1 MQKLLY
7 FMPKTA
13 RLITADELER
23 MPQYAHG
30 YELVKGHLVRMSPPG
45 YEHGRVAMA
54 FGAMLHNHVKPR
66 GLGDVVVEAGC
77 KLESNPDT
85 VRGPDISFVR
95 RDRTV
100 RATRGFFK
108 GGPDLVVEVQ
118 SPDDR
123 PSEVRDKVE
132 EYLTHGVFVVLVVDP
147 DDKTVTVHRRL
158 TPPATL
164 IEDDELDLDDV
175 VEGFSCR
182 VREIFE

>member
-1 MQKLLY
+1 MQKLLQ

-23 MPQYAHG
+23 MPEYAHG
-30 YELVKGHLVRMSPPG
+30 YELVKGRLVRMSPPG
-45 YEHGRVAMA
+45 YEHGRIVVGFA
-54 FGAMLHNHVKPR
+54 AMLHAHAKTR
-66 GLGDVVVEAGC
+66 RLGDVLAESGF

-85 VRGPDISFVR
+85 VRGPDISFIR
-95 RDRTV
+95 RDRTI

-108 GGPDLVVEVQ
+108 GGPDLVVEVL

-123 PSEVRDKVE
+123 PSEVRDKVD

-158 TPPATL
+158 TPPTTL
-164 IEDDELDLDDV
+164 LEKDELDLDDV
-175 VEGFSCR
+175 LAGFRCH
-182 VREIFE
+182 VRAIFE